1 MTGIKNNRCRIQ
13 LPQHWKK
20 QPFREDVMPKT
31 TDPRTLQTK
40 AQIRKTLLEL
50 LQKAPFSK
58 LTVKELCARA
68 GINRGTFY
76 ALKQSAQVL
85 FPVFLACAAKLPI
98 FPAALSCIWCVIK
111 YRLPELLRQAA

>member
-1 MTGIKNNRCRIQ
+1 
-13 LPQHWKK
+13 
-20 QPFREDVMPKT
+20 MPKP

-40 AQIRKTLLEL
+40 ALIRKTLLEL

-76 ALKQSAQVL
+76 LHYRDLLAVVEELVELVITENTGAQPYV
-85 FPVFLACAAKLPI
+85 CA
-98 FPAALSCIWCVIK
+98 
-111 YRLPELLRQAA
+111 

>member
-1 MTGIKNNRCRIQ
+1 MQHNLYLRRILPCRFV
-13 LPQHWKK
+13 H
-20 QPFREDVMPKT
+20 F
-31 TDPRTLQTK
+31 
-40 AQIRKTLLEL
+40 AAGGYSHRKVRSAWSCT
-50 LQKAPFSK
+50 
-58 LTVKELCARA
+58 
-68 GINRGTFY
+68 